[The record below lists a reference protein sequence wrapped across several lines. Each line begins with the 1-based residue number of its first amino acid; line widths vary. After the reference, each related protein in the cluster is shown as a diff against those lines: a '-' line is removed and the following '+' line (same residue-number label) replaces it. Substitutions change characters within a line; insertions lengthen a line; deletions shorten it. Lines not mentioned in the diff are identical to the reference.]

1 MPEEGAVLDKQL
13 AETLGARAGDTVR
26 VDGVPLK
33 IAAIS
38 DQSVGRTQSVS
49 STQAEALGKPALRSV
64 ICRVQEADEGKL
76 MEFLIRREAYIYS
89 VFTRMAYASYYAI
102 FITYDVP
109 ASLVAG
115 FAVLIG
121 LVIVVNT
128 GNTNLLEQKRQL
140 SVLRALGFQQS
151 QISRSWYVQ
160 SLLYFLFSLALGLP
174 GGIVVA
180 KKHAYSH
187 FSITMHAFRCE
198 LQGDVKTPNCD
209 RPWHWITESQL
220 KDYAFPKAN
229 HKIFSAMKLG

>member
-1 MPEEGAVLDKQL
+1 M
-13 AETLGARAGDTVR
+13 T
-26 VDGVPLK
+26 
-33 IAAIS
+33 
-38 DQSVGRTQSVS
+38 
-49 STQAEALGKPALRSV
+49 GK
-64 ICRVQEADEGKL
+64 
-76 MEFLIRREAYIYS
+76 
-89 VFTRMAYASYYAI
+89 I

-180 KKHAYSH
+180 KMALFRMSVASRTYPFVHEAWVYALTAGLVLAYITFSH
-187 FSITMHAFRCE
+187 FMTVWSMKKWNIVE
-198 LQGDVKTPNCD
+198 NVKD
-209 RPWHWITESQL
+209 KE
-220 KDYAFPKAN
+220 
-229 HKIFSAMKLG
+229 